1 MRSVG
6 QPDRLQGRR
15 RLAPQW
21 CLKLGGALESAGVCL
36 ACEPM
41 TRRSNGPIRSDSINA
56 YLLGTRIL
64 AVIAALAL
72 AGGILSD
79 EIDDAFWQRHA
90 LLAGLSSSIII
101 VMLTA
106 GVFNEAVD
114 RQRRRRWSVLAQY
127 VMLDLARNARLT
139 WAGILNWAGLLP
151 ANVMPNP
158 LGEVAAPIVRD
169 QAQLAPA
176 LAEAISDPSRR
187 QALHDDIAATVV
199 HNNEMLGRWAAVML
213 NGDTYAG
220 VLDRHVELASDIA
233 WLSSLLDSSSPPDDP
248 KRQRL
253 ARASAAVQIEGQ
265 LSDEQL
271 VDRLVVIAQLAEELD
286 RGTLQLAMRL
296 VPVDWWRARLG
307 TPAPAN
313 LRVPTAG
320 T

>member
-1 MRSVG
+1 
-6 QPDRLQGRR
+6 
-15 RLAPQW
+15 
-21 CLKLGGALESAGVCL
+21 
-36 ACEPM
+36 M
-41 TRRSNGPIRSDSINA
+41 TRRSTGPIRSDSINS

-64 AVIAALAL
+64 AVLAELAL

-79 EIDDAFWQRHA
+79 ETDSAFWERHA

-101 VMLTA
+101 VMLTV
-106 GVFNEAVD
+106 GIFNEAVD

-139 WAGILNWAGLLP
+139 WTGILNWVGLLP
-151 ANVMPNP
+151 ATEMPNP
-158 LGEVAAPIVRD
+158 LAEVAAPIARD

-187 QALHDDIAATVV
+187 QALHDDIAAIVV
-199 HNNEMLGRWAAVML
+199 HSNEMLGRWAAVML
-213 NGDTYAG
+213 NGDVYAS

-248 KRQRL
+248 KRRGL
-253 ARASAAVQIEGQ
+253 ARVSAAVQIEGQ
-265 LSDEQL
+265 LTDEQL

-307 TPAPAN
+307 TAAPAN
-313 LRVPTAG
+313 LCVPTAG